1 MKLTLSKAAYGLPD
15 FYNAVARKMGY
26 NATGNIN
33 YDCREITIAKEIQ
46 DGFYEYYTDYLKE
59 TNPSL
64 SEREIKTSITML
76 LLMSGPK
83 VDEALKGN
91 EVEVFDGFICNQGK
105 GNGND

>member
-1 MKLTLSKAAYGLPD
+1 MKLTLNKAAYGLPD
-15 FYNAVARKMGY
+15 FYDAVARKMGY
-26 NATGNIN
+26 NATDNLN
-33 YDCREITIAKEIQ
+33 YDCREITIAKDIQ
-46 DGFYEYYTDYLKE
+46 DGFYEYYTDYLSE

-64 SEREIKTSITML
+64 SEREIKVSVTML

-91 EVEVFDGFICNQGK
+91 EVEVFDGFICNQRK